1 MNAKTKMATLRRIY
15 RLQRVQLSDA
25 DLAALAGYINP
36 VDNLGLY
43 TLRRSGTLEL
53 HRLFRQFPE
62 EAMQG
67 R

>member
-1 MNAKTKMATLRRIY
+1 MNAKRKMATLRRIY

-25 DLAALAGYINP
+25 DLAALADYIAP

-43 TLRRSGTLEL
+43 TLQRRGTIEL
-53 HRLFRQFPE
+53 HRLFNQFPE